1 MGYRD
6 EKASL
11 RARVTELESE
21 VAAKDAEIA
30 RLKGAAGTSDL
41 DVSRSKVLAA
51 PLAVV
56 HERTL
61 DHGVEDVGLE
71 AIADVLRE
79 RLRLEVTQVGRT
91 LRAKQGT
98 IDFELAM
105 ADDQTRIRLEATYT
119 DRRNGVFVAA
129 PMGALMATFF
139 AGGILAS
146 LGAAPV
152 VMAAGLALVAGVVP
166 VGLVGLLRGVVSKE
180 QSNVAGT
187 FEAVLALAAEH
198 APKEAAIKARVETSP
213 AEQPVEIAEKD
224 EEEGELEADA

>member
-1 MGYRD
+1 
-6 EKASL
+6 
-11 RARVTELESE
+11 VTELEGE
-21 VAAKDAEIA
+21 VAARDAEIA
-30 RLKGAAGTSDL
+30 RLKGAARTSEPDA
-41 DVSRSKVLAA
+41 SRSKVLAA

-61 DHGVEDVGLE
+61 DHEIDDVGLE

-105 ADDQTRIRLEATYT
+105 ADGQTRIRLEATYT

-146 LGAAPV
+146 LGAAPF

-166 VGLVGLLRGVVSKE
+166 VGLAGLLRRVVSRE
-180 QSNVAGT
+180 QANVAGT

-198 APKEAAIKARVETSP
+198 APKEAAIEARVETSLAQP
-213 AEQPVEIAEKD
+213 SVEVAEED
-224 EEEGELEADA
+224 EEEAEDGEEAELEAGA